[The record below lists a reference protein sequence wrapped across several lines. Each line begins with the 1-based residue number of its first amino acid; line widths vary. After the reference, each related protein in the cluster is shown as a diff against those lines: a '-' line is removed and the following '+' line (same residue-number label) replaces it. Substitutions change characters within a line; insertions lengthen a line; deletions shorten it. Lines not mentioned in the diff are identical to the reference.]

1 MEQPSKH
8 PFFLDEHSSTSMLDH
23 VTEQTNIDSMLRYR
37 PSVSM
42 VYYRPRVISRSW
54 TNWRRSISSFK
65 KSFWWFA
72 ALIFKLN
79 SFIFELCLLLCW
91 IIRPCHTLILIRFA
105 LYFLSGF
112 HVTTWFCGVLK
123 TFESSDGVVEP
134 WKSPGDELWGITQ
147 RLSISIS
154 ECFFVNVIPLF
165 RRR

>member
-1 MEQPSKH
+1 MHQQGDRPCRHLAEWTEIYVFFNGTTSEY
-8 PFFLDEHSSTSMLDH
+8 PFYLDEHSSTSMLDH

-42 VYYRPRVISRSW
+42 VYYRPRVISRSC

-91 IIRPCHTLILIRFA
+91 IIRPCHTTAVRPYYII
-105 LYFLSGF
+105 
-112 HVTTWFCGVLK
+112 
-123 TFESSDGVVEP
+123 
-134 WKSPGDELWGITQ
+134 
-147 RLSISIS
+147 
-154 ECFFVNVIPLF
+154 
-165 RRR
+165 